1 MYNLKGN
8 TFLTTALNFLL
19 VSMLVSGSFSTHPIV
34 WSSSRSI
41 LFPETLRREMSDA
54 QQGFVIQKVTE
65 KHGKTEAVRK
75 KKKHGPPKICRI
87 RESYFKCVET
97 MWFLRRDIICVPKKC
112 GEVTLPSNGC
122 GPVDTGLENRDA
134 AGRSGGLSLW
144 KFLGKPLKLQPFSM
158 CFWIL

>member
-1 MYNLKGN
+1 
-8 TFLTTALNFLL
+8 
-19 VSMLVSGSFSTHPIV
+19 
-34 WSSSRSI
+34 
-41 LFPETLRREMSDA
+41 MSDA

-75 KKKHGPPKICRI
+75 KQNGPPKNMSNPRI
-87 RESYFKCVET
+87 LFQMRWNHVVSE
-97 MWFLRRDIICVPKKC
+97 DIICVPKKC

-144 KFLGKPLKLQPFSM
+144 KFSGKPFKTADLQYVLLDPIRFPQN
-158 CFWIL
+158 